1 LPRSARSQRGSTTPI
16 NSDRVWRNRIDQEEV
31 TAIKD
36 LPVPIGGNN
45 SARPVSASHAA
56 RPPSARPLSAA
67 RTSASRPPSAG
78 AKPIIPQSASVACG
92 ASIPPST
99 AGSRR
104 SNDAQSQ
111 RIGSAQSQRS
121 GVAQSERSRISQ
133 SHATER
139 SGSRCSEV
147 GSVLGDGQQARL
159 EMLEKRF
166 GTGKRSNGSR
176 ISTAGSGSRPGTG
189 YTDSASIPSCAVR
202 SSCISMELEIEREKR
217 INAEKELAR
226 LKEQLGKLV
235 NGTEKEKECA
245 TKQK

>member
-1 LPRSARSQRGSTTPI
+1 MPRSARSQRGSTTPI

-56 RPPSARPLSAA
+56 RPPSARPLSA
-67 RTSASRPPSAG
+67 SRPPSASG
-78 AKPIIPQSASVACG
+78 TNPIIPPSASVACG

-121 GVAQSERSRISQ
+121 GVAQSERSGISQ